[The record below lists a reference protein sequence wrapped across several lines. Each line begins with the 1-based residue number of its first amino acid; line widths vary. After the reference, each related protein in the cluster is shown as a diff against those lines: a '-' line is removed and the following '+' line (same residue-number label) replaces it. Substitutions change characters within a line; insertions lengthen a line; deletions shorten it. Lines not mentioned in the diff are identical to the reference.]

1 MKTNKN
7 LLFEMLELCEKIKDL
22 QGQMQDINFSYDSLQ
37 SFILD
42 RTEALEDKINDV
54 LSFY

>member
-54 LSFY
+54 LNFN